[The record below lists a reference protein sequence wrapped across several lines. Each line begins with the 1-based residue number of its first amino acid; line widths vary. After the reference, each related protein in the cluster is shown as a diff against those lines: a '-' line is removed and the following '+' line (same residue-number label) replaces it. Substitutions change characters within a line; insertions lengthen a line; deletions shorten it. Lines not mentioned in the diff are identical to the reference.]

1 MRGRVLLAHVRTA
14 SLWLAVGTLVVL
26 VARWF
31 AYQLAPSP
39 LALTLKQQAGGP
51 RLLIV
56 AAIALGLAFS
66 AGAAIVALAALAV
79 REQGLLET
87 RPVLERPR
95 LRLARLVARSLV
107 LWLATLFAFALLE
120 SALHWRAGLGW
131 HGLHCLAGPVHGDAV
146 PILLALSFLAAALVA
161 ACEHVLDWLGRTL
174 ARLAAALRAAAA
186 PLLAARPTGR
196 LHVSSAACSSPRPRA
211 PPRWISDPF
220 PATGR

>member
-1 MRGRVLLAHVRTA
+1 MRAHARTA
-14 SLWLAVGTLVVL
+14 ALWLAVGTLVVL
-26 VARWF
+26 VARWI

-39 LALTLKQQAGGP
+39 LALALKQQAGGP

-79 REQGLLET
+79 REQVLLGT

-95 LRLARLVARSLV
+95 LRLVRLAVHSLV
-107 LWLATLFAFALLE
+107 LWVATSLAFALLE
-120 SALHWRAGLGW
+120 STLHWRAGLGW
-131 HGLHCLAGPVHGDAV
+131 HGLHCLVGPVHGDAV

-161 ACEHVLDWLGRTL
+161 ACEHVLAWLGRTL
-174 ARLAAALRAAAA
+174 ARLAASLPAGAA
-186 PLLAARPTGR
+186 PLLSARPACR
-196 LHVSSAACSSPRPRA
+196 LHVTSSSRSSLRPRA
-211 PPRWISDPF
+211 PPRWIFDPF